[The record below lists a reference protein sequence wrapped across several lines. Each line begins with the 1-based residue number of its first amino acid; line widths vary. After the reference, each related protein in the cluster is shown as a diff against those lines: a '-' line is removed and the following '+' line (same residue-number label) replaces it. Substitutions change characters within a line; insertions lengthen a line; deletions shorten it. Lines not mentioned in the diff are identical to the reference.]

1 MIGHDTPLQDFSL
14 NDECDDLYVQCTKLI
29 KYGVVLL
36 NLFAISVKKGEIKK
50 GKAIK
55 KMKPMIKQLKVMDF
69 KLKKI
74 KEKYHIKGL
83 NEVDQLC
90 NIAALGDEY
99 NNWITQYTIKLMP
112 KLENIKNLLDKKV
125 TSDV

>member
-14 NDECDDLYVQCTKLI
+14 NNECDDLYDQCTKLI

-90 NIAALGDEY
+90 NIATLGDEY